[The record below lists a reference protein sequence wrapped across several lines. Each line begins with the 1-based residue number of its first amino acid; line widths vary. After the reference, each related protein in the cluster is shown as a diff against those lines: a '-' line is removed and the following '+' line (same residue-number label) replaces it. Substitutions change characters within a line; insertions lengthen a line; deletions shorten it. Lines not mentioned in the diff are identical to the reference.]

1 MKWPWKREATTSQH
15 SEARTDASFPR
26 TIPYLTEDAIRTSA
40 LETAAG
46 IWANALA
53 SAAGPLPS
61 HVLAFIGRELI
72 LRGQA
77 ILYLDT
83 SMGVLRFVPVWYADV
98 DGSSPFPETWTYRL
112 NVTSPDASQ
121 YVRVS
126 GAGVVHLLWACDP
139 VQPWKGIPPWR
150 TETASTLGS
159 MEGRL
164 HRESATPFGYL
175 LPSID
180 STMTEDDVKETAD
193 TLNLSRLNGRLASVQ
208 GSIDSSGGEM
218 VTGQGNPQ
226 QRFTP
231 TRLGFDPP
239 QTMIQLRKDVERSV
253 LSCCQI
259 PPSLTTDADGTSQR
273 ESYRRFVV
281 MAVEPVLRRLS
292 GELEVKLDLTPQQA
306 SFDVHA
312 LHGHDIAGRAKAF
325 QVLVAGGKSAE
336 EASRLAGLMVPD

>member
-1 MKWPWKREATTSQH
+1 
-15 SEARTDASFPR
+15 
-26 TIPYLTEDAIRTSA
+26 
-40 LETAAG
+40 
-46 IWANALA
+46 
-53 SAAGPLPS
+53 
-61 HVLAFIGRELI
+61 
-72 LRGQA
+72 
-77 ILYLDT
+77 
-83 SMGVLRFVPVWYADV
+83 MGVLRFVPVWFADI

-112 NVTSPDASQ
+112 NVTTPDSSE

-126 GAGVVHLLWACDP
+126 GAGVIHCVWACDAA
-139 VQPWKGIPPWR
+139 QPWRGIPPWR

-164 HRESATPFGYL
+164 HRESETPFGYL

-193 TLNLSRLNGRLASVQ
+193 PLNLGSLNGRLASVQ
-208 GSIDSSGGEM
+208 GSIDSSGGEL

-239 QTMIQLRKDVERSV
+239 QTLIQLRKDIERSV
-253 LSCCQI
+253 LSTCQI

-281 MAVEPVLRRLS
+281 AAVEPVLKRLS
-292 GELEVKLDLTPQQA
+292 GELVLKLDLTPAQA
-306 SFDVHA
+306 AFDVHS
-312 LHGHDIAGRAKAF
+312 LHGHDMVGRAKAF

-336 EASRLAGLMVPD
+336 EASRLAGLMIE